1 MLNLLQH
8 PIPLALVAA
17 VPGAIHG
24 WLNGAKKSPWRGV
37 SDAITAMIFAAAIAE
52 LYTPPDK
59 PVIALLIG
67 LVAGRTGAKVL
78 EALEEAMP
86 RAAKN
91 LLEDWARRLLGLPPS
106 SGETYTEDDDA
117 EDTRNTD
124 QEN

>member
-1 MLNLLQH
+1 MEWTWLQH
-8 PIPLALVAA
+8 PIPLALLAA

-52 LYTPPDK
+52 LYTPNDK

-91 LLEDWARRLLGLPPS
+91 LLEDLARRFLGLPPS
-106 SGETYTEDDDA
+106 SGETYMEDDDA
-117 EDTRNTD
+117 EDATD
-124 QEN
+124 ED